1 MNCYEVK
8 WATFIQ
14 DIFTYAKL
22 LALFIIIGTGIV
34 QLGRGK
40 TENFTWEDTETDIT
54 KIALSFYSGELKI
67 RVHKCIT
74 FFCIR
79 PLCLQRVEL
88 PQLCDRG
95 DEGSCEGSPPRHH
108 DLLHHGDHR
117 LRHHQHRLLHDTQR
131 ARGPRF

>member
-54 KIALSFYSGELKI
+54 KIALSFYSGESSNFFHSSFII
-67 RVHKCIT
+67 RVQQMLT
-74 FFCIR
+74 
-79 PLCLQRVEL
+79 
-88 PQLCDRG
+88 
-95 DEGSCEGSPPRHH
+95 
-108 DLLHHGDHR
+108 
-117 LRHHQHRLLHDTQR
+117 
-131 ARGPRF
+131 

>member
-40 TENFTWEDTETDIT
+40 TENFTWEDTE
-54 KIALSFYSGELKI
+54 L
-67 RVHKCIT
+67 
-74 FFCIR
+74 
-79 PLCLQRVEL
+79 LQVE
-88 PQLCDRG
+88 
-95 DEGSCEGSPPRHH
+95 S
-108 DLLHHGDHR
+108 
-117 LRHHQHRLLHDTQR
+117 
-131 ARGPRF
+131 